1 MNFQYVKYKVN
12 EIVPI
17 KPSLQQFWFEI
28 ELLIDEG
35 YHSRPKQSTLT
46 KTHLFYIPKG
56 TKYYIGK
63 EGVAS
68 DAQPGYCSETIV
80 YIGKNN
86 WLNRLKAK
94 YIFNVYFER

>member
-1 MNFQYVKYKVN
+1 MNFKYVKHKVN
-12 EIVPI
+12 KTVLIQ
-17 KPSLQQFWFEI
+17 PSLQPFWWEYAPII
-28 ELLIDEG
+28 EEG
-35 YHSRPKQSTLT
+35 YHSRLKQSTLP

-63 EGVAS
+63 EGVATN
-68 DAQPGYCSETIV
+68 AQPGYCSETIV